1 MRLLWTQAL
10 GSARPYRV
18 TLGEAF
24 DLSLTFP
31 RLGFPGFF
39 LGLHQA
45 VSKCLAQPCIR

>member
-10 GSARPYRV
+10 GRTCPHPV
-18 TLGEAF
+18 TLDESF
-24 DLSLTFP
+24 DLSLAFP

-45 VSKCLAQPCIR
+45 VNKCLAQPCIR